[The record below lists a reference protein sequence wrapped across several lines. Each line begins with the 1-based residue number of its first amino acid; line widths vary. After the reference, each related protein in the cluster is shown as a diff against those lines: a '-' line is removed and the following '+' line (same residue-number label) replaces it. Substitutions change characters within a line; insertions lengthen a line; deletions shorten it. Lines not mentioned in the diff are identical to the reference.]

1 MYKKDLYL
9 RQFIRESVLPDPVEY
24 NSGKD
29 FKVTD
34 ISSLSTYARKDEK
47 LSQNKYFIIH
57 HTADRMSPE
66 SVVRVLNARGLGV
79 HWVVDRDGSIYMTLP
94 AGARG
99 AHMKNAN
106 MGPRDATNATAQGVE
121 VIASH
126 DQDVNFTQALAVLKL
141 VKHLGFSLSQI
152 FAHGEVNSHKSRS
165 EGARI
170 KSFLLQYF
178 DKPFDEIEKAVAD
191 VEEMLA
197 TPDSILKVS

>member
-9 RQFIRESVLPDPVEY
+9 RQFIRESARSEQEVY
-24 NSGKD
+24 NSGND

-34 ISSLSTYARKDEK
+34 ISSLSNYARKDEK

-99 AHMKNAN
+99 AHMKNAD
-106 MGPRDATNATAQGVE
+106 MGPRDATNDTAQGVE
-121 VIASH
+121 VIASD

-170 KSFLLQYF
+170 KEFLLKYF
-178 DKPFDEIEKAVAD
+178 DKPFDEIEKAIAD
-191 VEEMLA
+191 VEDV
-197 TPDSILKVS
+197 TPVPDSILRVS